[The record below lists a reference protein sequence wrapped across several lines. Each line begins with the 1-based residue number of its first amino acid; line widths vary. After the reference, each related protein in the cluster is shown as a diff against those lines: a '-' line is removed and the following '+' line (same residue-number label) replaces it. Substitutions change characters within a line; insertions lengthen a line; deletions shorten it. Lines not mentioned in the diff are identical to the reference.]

1 MKKPKSTKVLL
12 RGSAARERKW
22 RELWGDGCHP
32 GVVNVSLCGNGH
44 RQAVSWLAHTLWWGN
59 SDILGL
65 ETESEEIWFI
75 EALGK
80 PSPEAAVW
88 LQICQAG
95 DRTLKTRDIL
105 ESLLLG
111 VWEFGKDSSTQE
123 NSGRQN
129 LSRQIVSRN
138 NFDLGIET
146 LNLTGAASLVVAK
159 EGPVYNLGM
168 KMKNKL

>member
-1 MKKPKSTKVLL
+1 MERTVGRRLSPWSCKCLL
-12 RGSAARERKW
+12 
-22 RELWGDGCHP
+22 
-32 GVVNVSLCGNGH
+32 VCGNGH
-44 RQAVSWLAHTLWWGN
+44 RQAVSWLTHALWWRN

-88 LQICQAG
+88 LQTCQAG
-95 DRTLKTRDIL
+95 DRTLKTWDIL

-146 LNLTGAASLVVAK
+146 LQHSYRCCILSSCKRRPSLQ
-159 EGPVYNLGM
+159 LGNENE
-168 KMKNKL
+168 K